1 MREDDQ
7 RAKERLQQAQ
17 SEEDARRKTIS
28 EEIKKEDDM
37 RFNHNKEMQVHE

>member
-1 MREDDQ
+1 MREEDQ

-17 SEEDARRKTIS
+17 AEEDARRKTIS